1 MIDEST
7 KWDTQWQTLLTH
19 CHGEEVVAD
28 AGFKSNLLGELKA
41 KTQQHLEAQ
50 TAADEADADKWSTLI
65 QTAYIPCHPEVHFK
79 NSLLAELKARQT
91 SIAPQVET
99 AAATTAAAPGTEDAA
114 IRTLLT
120 RSYQPVSAR
129 KEFETRLLD
138 NLKERQR
145 RSSSNRLRARRRT
158 IFLSAASSIAAAA
171 MVMFVVWVMPVSS
184 MPASGQPSP
193 VRGNLRLPVPDSA
206 IVANRSDAAVPVQ
219 FVSSESAVA
228 AVPAVY
234 EETVPASFSFANYKV
249 EDAFQGNALPER
261 AVSLQN
267 LEVDRGRGWVTLAP
281 AAAIALAPGMRFRAN
296 GGMGHLEFGDGSMI
310 SLSPNSLLEA
320 TDKGLSVAEGFML
333 VAVPT
338 ESEQRFR
345 LHFPERDIAVEPGT
359 DLAVL
364 VEPQAN
370 YAAGGAPA
378 PMVMVVDRQ
387 DAPGGMALAKGKNG
401 VGPLLAKQIY
411 RLDNYVTPAL
421 PGRTLCDTE
430 CQDLEKFYKAET
442 VVFQNPPASLVGGF
456 AGHDRDMSY
465 AATVLTPAGFAKKG
479 DKWVADSFSGQPT
492 VRIKYLS
499 DAYFGFANERRD
511 LARALSLGGEVVI
524 DGGDGNFYEI
534 YEK

>member
-1 MIDEST
+1 MSDEST

-19 CHGEEVVAD
+19 CHGEDVVAD

-41 KTQQHLEAQ
+41 KTAQHLETQ

-65 QTAYIPCHPEVHFK
+65 QSAYVPCHPEESFK
-79 NSLLAELKARQT
+79 KSLLAELKARQT
-91 SIAPQVET
+91 SISSRRT
-99 AAATTAAAPGTEDAA
+99 AAATTAAPVTEDEA

-171 MVMFVVWVMPVSS
+171 MVMFVVWVMPQSA
-184 MPASGQPSP
+184 MPVGQPSP

-206 IVANRSDAAVPVQ
+206 IVANRSDAAAPVQ
-219 FVSSESAVA
+219 FVSSETAVA
-228 AVPAVY
+228 AVPASY

-249 EDAFQGNALPER
+249 EDAFQGSALPDK
-261 AVSLQN
+261 AVALQN

-281 AAAIALAPGMRFRAN
+281 AAAIALAPGMRFRAT
-296 GGMGHLEFGDGSMI
+296 GGMGHLEFGDGSMV
-310 SLSPNSLLEA
+310 SLSPDSLLEA
-320 TDKGLSVAEGFML
+320 TDKGMSVAEGFML

-338 ESEQRFR
+338 ESDNRFR

-364 VEPQAN
+364 VEPQEN

-479 DKWVADSFSGQPT
+479 DKWVADSFNGQPT